1 MPKQPNLGKVKLH
14 RFKGRMW
21 ATFNE
26 QGRIATGLA
35 TGHGGIALYEEGMEP
50 ADCDEI
56 NAEVEVIIR
65 PISKGER
72 IYEGSEE

>member
-26 QGRIATGLA
+26 QGRIVIGN
-35 TGHGGIALYEEGMEP
+35 GGVALYETGMSP

-65 PISKGER
+65 PIPKGER